1 MGLPTLVSRR
11 AVIRLA
17 QLWGRVTLWLLR
29 VVGGIT
35 VEFRGVENIPPGPLL
50 VAAKHQSALETLA
63 LVTAFPDFAY
73 ILKRELLWIPLIG
86 WFLSR
91 SGMVAID
98 RSKGARAMA
107 AMNEAAAQAIRDG
120 RQLIIFPEGT
130 RRPPGAPPA
139 YKLGITHLYAALG
152 VPCLPVALNT
162 GLHWPRRSLV
172 RRPGTSVIE
181 FLSPIPPGLDRAAFP
196 RAGPGPDRDRLRRAA
211 GRRPER
217 TRGGGAPG
225 SGGRPGVSGQG
236 SSERIARRL
245 RGSPGPFRPCARL
258 VDNSRHP
265 HLIGGRGVVL
275 DANEPLRLMW
285 NKWRTREP
293 CPGRPHCAT

>member
-1 MGLPTLVSRR
+1 MLLVRSLAFNLAFYVVTTIIAIAGLPTLVSRR

-17 QLWGRVTLWLLR
+17 QVWGRVTLWLLR
-29 VVGGIT
+29 VLGGVR

-86 WFLSR
+86 WYLSR
-91 SGMVAID
+91 AGMVAID

-107 AMNEAAAQAIRDG
+107 TMNEAAAAAIRAG

-130 RRPPGAPPA
+130 RRAPGAPPA

-162 GLHWPRRSLV
+162 GLHWPRHRLV

-181 FLSPIPPGLDRAAFP
+181 FLAPIPPGLDRPRFLELVQDRIESASDALEAAGRAELAAGGHP
-196 RAGPGPDRDRLRRAA
+196 VPGAGPGSEPDL
-211 GRRPER
+211 R
-217 TRGGGAPG
+217 TRVD
-225 SGGRPGVSGQG
+225 RT
-236 SSERIARRL
+236 
-245 RGSPGPFRPCARL
+245 GSPVA
-258 VDNSRHP
+258 
-265 HLIGGRGVVL
+265 
-275 DANEPLRLMW
+275 
-285 NKWRTREP
+285 
-293 CPGRPHCAT
+293 